1 MTDWTKQTEE
11 MFKAWSDAQK
21 KLMENWAESMK
32 GIGVPQGT
40 EFWEK
45 TLAAWEETLE
55 KSTKTQIEWTE
66 KWIENLKSMEGM
78 PEQAVKSTE
87 RFQEM
92 TQRWTSTQE
101 QLWAKWFEML
111 RGLDPSSLT
120 EKWSE
125 AIQNPLQAWQ
135 DATKK
140 VMDAQAEWMHV
151 WRGSAGEPAE
161 KPDEK

>member
-11 MFKAWSDAQK
+11 MFRTWSETQK
-21 KLMENWAESMK
+21 KLMENWAGSMK
-32 GIGVPQGT
+32 GMGAPQGA

-45 TLAAWEETLE
+45 TLATWEETLE
-55 KSTKTQIEWTE
+55 KSTKTQSEWTE
-66 KWIENLKSMEGM
+66 KWIENLKSMEGI
-78 PEQAVKSTE
+78 PEQAVESTE

-101 QLWAKWFEML
+101 QLWSKWFEML

-135 DATKK
+135 DATKQ
-140 VMDAQAEWMHV
+140 VMDAQAEWMSL
-151 WRGSAGEPAE
+151 WTGSAGESAE
-161 KPDEK
+161 KSEEK